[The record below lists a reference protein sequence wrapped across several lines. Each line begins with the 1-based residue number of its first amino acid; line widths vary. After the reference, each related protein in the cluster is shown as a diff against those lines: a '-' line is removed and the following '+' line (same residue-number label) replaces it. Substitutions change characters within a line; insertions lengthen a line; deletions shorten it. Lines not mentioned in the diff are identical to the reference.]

1 MPFLNLL
8 TGFDWDF
15 FFLKS
20 SGEIDG
26 AKTMREDSLLLLRG
40 FDSVGYSLSQLSQ
53 NLDNALQV
61 LSLSLKRN
69 WIFFSDPMEHSN
81 FLVADL
87 CGMEGCN
94 LIIMP
99 IEFVLI

>member
-1 MPFLNLL
+1 M
-8 TGFDWDF
+8 
-15 FFLKS
+15 KS

-53 NLDNALQV
+53 NLGNALQV
-61 LSLSLKRN
+61 LSLSLSLKRN

-99 IEFVLI
+99 IEFFLI